1 VNGLELFLLGRR
13 LMKLG
18 QSAVSSGR
26 FQGLPTSVQSVLIDV
41 FEHPDTA
48 IGEIV
53 TRTGLP
59 QSHVS
64 TSVARLIRVS
74 VLEKRVDPADGR
86 RTLVRPTAGIRERV
100 RQRGAVG
107 IDAVLREALGTS
119 DARTVRDV
127 ERELED
133 LARRFRKKVPS

>member
-48 IGEIV
+48 IGGIV
-53 TRTGLP
+53 ARTGLP

-64 TSVARLIRVS
+64 TSVARLIRAG
-74 VLEKRVDPADGR
+74 VLEKRVDPNDGR
-86 RTLVRPTAGIRERV
+86 RTLVRPTGGIRERV

-107 IDAVLREALGTS
+107 IEAVLREALGTS

-127 ERELED
+127 ERELEG
-133 LARRFRKKVPS
+133 LARRFRKKVSP

>member
-18 QSAVSSGR
+18 EQAVSSGR

-41 FEHPDTA
+41 FEHPDTT
-48 IGEIV
+48 ITGIV
-53 TRTGLP
+53 ARTGLP

-64 TSVARLIRVS
+64 TSVARLGKVG
-74 VLEKRVDPADGR
+74 VLESHIDERDRR

-107 IDAVLREALGTS
+107 IDAVLGQAIGTD
-119 DARTVRDV
+119 DARAVREV
-127 ERELED
+127 ERQLED
-133 LARRFRKKVPS
+133 MARRFRKKVPS